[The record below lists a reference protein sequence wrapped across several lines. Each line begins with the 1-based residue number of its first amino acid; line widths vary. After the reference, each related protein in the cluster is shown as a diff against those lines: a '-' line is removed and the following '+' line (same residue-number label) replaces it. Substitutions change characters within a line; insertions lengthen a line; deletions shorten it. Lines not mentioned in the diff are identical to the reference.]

1 MYNKKKKGRIRLL
14 AGMVAVLF
22 LAGSGLGY
30 VQAEN
35 TESRNGQSSQELE
48 ETYQNWE
55 IQDVDESLSENSGDD
70 LASDLEAAAEI
81 SEIPEEIEDVEE
93 VMEETDLLNQ
103 QEADEEFSDENGEIH
118 EHIEDELADPDLKNE
133 ITAVTEGKAIISSGS
148 EYRLVTAGSEVYKGN
163 YNLLGRL

>member
-14 AGMVAVLF
+14 AGMVAVLL

-70 LASDLEAAAEI
+70 LASDLEAATEI

-93 VMEETDLLNQ
+93 VMEEKRIYSTNRKQMKSFLMRM
-103 QEADEEFSDENGEIH
+103 EKSMSI
-118 EHIEDELADPDLKNE
+118 
-133 ITAVTEGKAIISSGS
+133 
-148 EYRLVTAGSEVYKGN
+148 
-163 YNLLGRL
+163 